1 LKKNIKNNG
10 GISMARIVQCVP
22 NFSEGRDKAIIEKI
36 VEEIRLVEG
45 VKLLDYSMDKDHN
58 RSVVTFIGEPEQVFI
73 AAFNACKRAAEL
85 IDMRNHSGEHP
96 RMGATDVIPL
106 IPISD
111 VTMEECVELTK
122 ELGKKIGE
130 ELNIS
135 VYLYEKSAVSSSREN
150 LADVRRGQYEGMETK
165 LNEEDWVPDYGPTKL
180 NYKAGVTAIGARMP
194 LVAFNVNLGTNDIN
208 VAKNIAKAMRASGG
222 GFKYCKAL
230 GIEIKE
236 RNIVQVSMN
245 MVDYSK
251 TPLFR
256 VFDAIEREAKR
267 YGVNV
272 IGSEIIGL
280 LPMAAMIDVADYYL
294 RIENFDHSQILEK
307 RMME

>member
-1 LKKNIKNNG
+1 
-10 GISMARIVQCVP
+10 MARIIQCVP
-22 NFSEGRDKAIIEKI
+22 NFSEGRNKEIIEKI
-36 VEEIRLVEG
+36 VDEIRKVDE

-58 RSVVTFIGEPEQVFI
+58 RTVVTILGNPERVVE
-73 AAFNACKRAAEL
+73 AAFNACKVASEL
-85 IDMRNHSGEHP
+85 IDMRTHRGEHP
-96 RMGATDVIPL
+96 RMGATDVMPL

-111 VTMEECVELTK
+111 ITMEECIELSK
-122 ELGKKIGE
+122 QLGKRIGD

-135 VYLYEKSAVSSSREN
+135 VYLYERSASIPAREN
-150 LADVRRGQYEGMETK
+150 LADVRRGQYEGMAEKLIDSNWTPDFGPTI
-165 LNEEDWVPDYGPTKL
+165 LNET
-180 NYKAGVTAIGARMP
+180 AGVTAVGARMP

-208 VAKNIAKAMRASGG
+208 IAKNIAKGIRASSG

-230 GIEIKE
+230 GLEIKE
-236 RNIVQVSMN
+236 RNIVQISMN
-245 MVDYSK
+245 MVDYTK

-256 VFDAIEREAKR
+256 VFDTIEREARR

-280 LPMAAMIDVADYYL
+280 LPMDAMIAVADYYL
-294 RIENFDHSQILEK
+294 RVENFDFNQVLEK